1 MASQLDRDDYV
12 YDVDNLSALMA
23 TLDADG
29 IEPGARPR
37 KSKRLAAKM
46 VRKST
51 KTQPPP
57 ASSIE
62 SLSELEKK
70 KNENLKMELE
80 ITRAQLDLAK
90 IKSVSAEPQTSASGQ
105 PCLLQVAPT
114 STRGSTLASGIPTLE
129 PLREKKKP
137 GSTLPNNC
145 LLI

>member
-29 IEPGARPR
+29 IEPSARPR
-37 KSKRLAAKM
+37 KSKRLAAKT

-57 ASSIE
+57 ASSTE
-62 SLSELEKK
+62 SLLELEKK

-90 IKSVSAEPQTSASGQ
+90 IKSVSA
-105 PCLLQVAPT
+105 
-114 STRGSTLASGIPTLE
+114 
-129 PLREKKKP
+129 
-137 GSTLPNNC
+137 
-145 LLI
+145 

>member
-29 IEPGARPR
+29 IEPAARVR

-62 SLSELEKK
+62 FLLELEK

-90 IKSVSAEPQTSASGQ
+90 IKSISANPQTSASGQ
-105 PCLLQVAPT
+105 PCQLQVAPT
-114 STRGSTLASGIPTLE
+114 STPGSTLASGIPTLE